1 MGMKTTFS
9 PFDEIVLDLNSLFF
23 RGEYLEALNL
33 MESIAQVQ
41 FEDPKEFLAFSKT
54 AKEPIRMYE
63 IYRNEDV
70 SDVIELSNSK
80 NDEYETVTIYQL
92 LTSIE
97 VNVLSELRR
106 WRMVFIAELYKKVGL
121 K

>member
-9 PFDEIVLDLNSLFF
+9 PFDEIILDLNSLFF

-33 MESIAQVQ
+33 MESIAQIQ
-41 FEDPKEFLAFSKT
+41 FDDPSEFMAFAKKSKEH
-54 AKEPIRMYE
+54 IRMYE

-70 SDVIELSNSK
+70 SDVIELSNSH
-80 NDEYETVTIYQL
+80 NDEYETITIYQL
-92 LTSIE
+92 LTGIE
-97 VNVLSELRR
+97 VNVLAELRK
-106 WRMVFIAELYKKVGL
+106 WRMSFINELYKHKGI